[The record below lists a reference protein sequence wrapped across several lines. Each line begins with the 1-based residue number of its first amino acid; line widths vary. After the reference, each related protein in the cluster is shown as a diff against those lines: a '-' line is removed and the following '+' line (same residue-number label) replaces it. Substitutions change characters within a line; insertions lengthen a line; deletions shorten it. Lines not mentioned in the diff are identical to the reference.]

1 MVYSLW
7 FKRILFDF
15 IMGLRAALQF
25 TFSPQQDVL
34 AFFPIPLNK
43 LSSDLMPPKK
53 IQTCEWVDLVS
64 QSSVPEMTIF
74 VIFCDIINI

>member
-25 TFSPQQDVL
+25 IFSPQQDVL
-34 AFFPIPLNK
+34 AFFPIPLKK
-43 LSSDLMPPKK
+43 LSSDLMPLPPKK
-53 IQTCEWVDLVS
+53 RFRHVS
-64 QSSVPEMTIF
+64 GWTLLARAQ
-74 VIFCDIINI
+74 CLR

>member
-25 TFSPQQDVL
+25 IFSPQQDVL
-34 AFFPIPLNK
+34 AFFPIPLKK
-43 LSSDLMPPKK
+43 LSSDLMPLPPKK
-53 IQTCEWVDLVS
+53 IQTCEWVDLVCS
-64 QSSVPEMTIF
+64 
-74 VIFCDIINI
+74 

>member
-25 TFSPQQDVL
+25 IFSPQQDVL
-34 AFFPIPLNK
+34 ANQKK
-43 LSSDLMPPKK
+43 LSSDLMPQKK